1 MAIQTKPNAG
11 TLLRFRLPPRLVDR
25 GQLVRPDGRL
35 HGLRVL
41 VVDDN
46 AAHREILRRYL
57 GHWGVSGE
65 GAASAGEAL
74 DCLRASQANGRP
86 FHLAILDLAMPE
98 ADGFD
103 LAEAIARDPEIA
115 SLPLVLLTAFDQQ
128 GQAREARERGFS
140 AYLTKPVKHL
150 DLLATLQAL
159 AMPAPGEDVSA

>member
-1 MAIQTKPNAG
+1 MAIQTNPNAG

-46 AAHREILRRYL
+46 AAHRDILRRYL
-57 GHWGVSGE
+57 SHWGVSGR
-65 GAASAGEAL
+65 GAASADEAL
-74 DCLRASQANGRP
+74 AFLRETQALGQP

-103 LAEAIARDPEIA
+103 LADAIERDPDILP
-115 SLPLVLLTAFDQQ
+115 LPLVLLTAFDQQ
-128 GQAREARERGFS
+128 GQAREARARGFS

-159 AMPAPGEDVSA
+159 TARDDEDDSA

>member
-11 TLLRFRLPPRLVDR
+11 TLLRFRLPSRPVDR
-25 GQLVRPDGRL
+25 SQFARPDGRL

-46 AAHREILRRYL
+46 ATHRDILRRYL
-57 GHWGVSGE
+57 SHWGVSGE

-74 DCLRASQANGRP
+74 SCLRGSRATGRP
-86 FHLAILDLAMPE
+86 FHMAILDLAMPE

-103 LAEAIARDPEIA
+103 LADAIARDPDILP
-115 SLPLVLLTAFDQQ
+115 LPLVLLTAFDQQ
-128 GQAREARERGFS
+128 GQAREARDRGFS

-159 AMPAPGEDVSA
+159 AVPALGEDASA